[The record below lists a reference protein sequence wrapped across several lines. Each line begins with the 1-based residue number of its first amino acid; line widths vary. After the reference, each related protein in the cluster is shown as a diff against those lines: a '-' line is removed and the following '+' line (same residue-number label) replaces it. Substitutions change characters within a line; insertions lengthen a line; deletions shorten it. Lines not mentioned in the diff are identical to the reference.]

1 MPLAEPNAP
10 KLRSVSIKVINPKT
24 VATANCKN
32 TTTLAS
38 IFCARTPVVII
49 WQANSSAQSS
59 VSKSPSLNE
68 IPVEKLNDKIP
79 IPSKHK
85 KEEIKILRLG
95 RFLLMIHHKN
105 GTITTLDAVMNALL
119 DGVVYCSPTV

>member
-1 MPLAEPNAP
+1 MLLRCGLQKVTQAGAENSQISNRCHAACGT
-10 KLRSVSIKVINPKT
+10 KCSKIAVSQHKGDK
-24 VATANCKN
+24 
-32 TTTLAS
+32 
-38 IFCARTPVVII
+38 
-49 WQANSSAQSS
+49 WQANSRAQRS

-79 IPSKHK
+79 IPSRHK

-119 DGVVYCSPTV
+119 DGVVYCNPTV